1 MKSARQSFSGFVF
14 GVIGAVCLT
23 AGAAPPPAYSAS
35 PDPNQPAPTAQS
47 APQDECLGRGAIR
60 AYSDRTGLVNF
71 IGTAAGE
78 RGLTVAGVVRGVRP
92 EQAARTYLSNCGTHF
107 GLRDQG
113 QELTLKRESR
123 AEKGSSVVKFQQS
136 HRGVPVIG
144 AELNVQLDANSGVQ
158 MVNGEILPDVAV
170 DTSPRVSAAAARAA
184 ARTAV
189 ANEYQLLGAQRAG
202 LTVTGADLWIYEPEL
217 IGFQGPTAL
226 VWRITVTRS
235 DPPALRQLVLVDAR
249 DGTVLL
255 SLNQIDT
262 ARNRMTYDM
271 NNGTSYPGTLRCA
284 ESNPACN
291 DGDRDEVNAH
301 LYSGDTYDFYLLN
314 HGRDSI
320 NNAGMALNS
329 HVHYSTGYCNAFWDG
344 SRMTYGD
351 GCSIVV
357 DDVVAH
363 EMTHGV
369 TQYESALI
377 YANQSG
383 AINEAFSDIWGEWID
398 LSNNRGTDTAAV
410 RWLIGEDAS
419 IGAIRDM
426 KNPPAFSDPDRMGSP
441 YYYVGSSDNGGVHSN
456 SGVGNKAAYLITDGA
471 TFNGYTIT
479 GIGITKAAKIFYK
492 VQADILTSSA
502 TYASFGSA
510 LATAC
515 DLLVGT
521 HSITT
526 ADCTQVRNA
535 TYATEMVSPSGLT
548 APSNLAATAASSTQT
563 NLAWT
568 DNSSNETGFRI
579 ERKTGATGTWA
590 EIATTGANVA
600 SYSNSGLTAGTVYYY
615 RVRAYNSVGTSGYS
629 NEATTACSLPIGVGT
644 TVNGALTTADCRSTL
659 RSGAYYDGYT
669 FSATAGA
676 TYTITLNSS
685 AFDAYLYLLNGN
697 TVVAQNDDSNG
708 GLNSSIVYTAPAA
721 GTLTIQATSYNANT
735 TGAYAV
741 TLAGPPPTSTPTA
754 PSNTTAAA
762 ASASQINLGW
772 RDNSS
777 NESGFRIERKTGA
790 AGTWAEIATPASNTT
805 SYSNTGLS
813 AGTTYYYRVRAY
825 NSAGNSGYS
834 NEISATT
841 PAACGSSTTPISPNS
856 SLSGTLAATDCR
868 SPVRGSSYYYDNF
881 SLAVTAGSTYTIT
894 LNSTAFDAYLYL
906 LNGSTVVAQDDDSNG
921 SNNAR
926 ILYTATAAGTLTIHA
941 TSYATSAT
949 GAYTVSV
956 ALGSLPSA
964 PASLTAA
971 AGSATQVNLSWADT
985 SSNETGF
992 SVERKVGA
1000 SGAWGQIGTTSAN
1013 TPRYSNIGLTGNT
1026 TYYYRVRAYNATG
1039 NSGYSNEASVTT
1051 PAVCSS
1057 STTAMVNGGTA
1068 SGTLAVTDCRAAV
1081 RPSSFFDSF
1090 TFTAIAGTT
1099 YTIRMNSTAFDAY
1112 LYLFNSAG
1120 SVVAQNDDSDGS
1132 LNSRISY
1139 TATTS
1144 GTFTIQAT
1152 SFGSASTG
1160 AYTVSLAAG
1169 CGSTPIGVGSV
1180 SGALATTDCR
1190 STQLTNSYSDSYTF
1204 AATAGSTYRITLTS
1218 TAFDSYLYLLNS
1230 AGAVVA
1236 YNDDSN
1242 GSLNSSISY
1251 TATTSGTFTIEA
1263 TSFGAGSTG
1272 AYVLTRN

>member
-1 MKSARQSFSGFVF
+1 MKSARQNFSGFVF

-23 AGAAPPPAYSAS
+23 AGAAPPPAYGAS
-35 PDPNQPAPTAQS
+35 PDPNPPVPTARS
-47 APQDECLGRGAIR
+47 AQQDECLGRGAIR

-71 IGTAAGE
+71 VGTPAGE
-78 RGLTVAGVVRGVRP
+78 RGLTVAGVADGVRP
-92 EQAARTYLSNCGTHF
+92 EQAARTYLSNCGAHF

-113 QELTLKRESR
+113 QELTLKRESQ

-144 AELNVQLDANSGVQ
+144 AELNVQLDANRGVQ

-170 DTSPRVSAAAARAA
+170 DTNPRVTAAAARAA

-226 VWRITVTRS
+226 VWRMTVTRS

-262 ARNRMTYDM
+262 ARNRTTYDM

-284 ESNPACN
+284 ESNPDCN
-291 DGDRDEVNAH
+291 GGDRDEVNAH
-301 LYSGDTYDFYLLN
+301 LYSGDTYNFYLSN
-314 HGRDSI
+314 HNRDSI

-369 TQYESALI
+369 TQYESGLI

-410 RWLIGEDAS
+410 RWLMGEDAS

-441 YYYVGSSDNGGVHSN
+441 YYYVGSGDNGGVHSN
-456 SGVGNKAAYLITDGA
+456 SGVGNKAAYLITDGD

-492 VQADILTSSA
+492 VQADILTSGA
-502 TYASFGSA
+502 TYAMLGSA
-510 LATAC
+510 LSSAC

-521 HSITT
+521 SSITA

-535 TYATEMVSPSGLT
+535 TYATEMVSPGGLT
-548 APSNLAATAASSTQT
+548 APSNLAATAVSSTQT
-563 NLAWT
+563 DLAWT

-590 EIATTGANVA
+590 QIATTGANVV
-600 SYSNSGLTAGTVYYY
+600 SYSNSGLTDGTVYYY
-615 RVRAYNSVGTSGYS
+615 RVQAYNSVGTSGYS

-644 TVNGALTTADCRSTL
+644 TVSGALTTADCRSTL

-676 TYTITLNSS
+676 TYTITLNST
-685 AFDAYLYLLNGN
+685 AFDAYLYLLNGSS
-697 TVVAQNDDSNG
+697 VVAQNDDSNG

-721 GTLTIQATSYNANT
+721 GILTIQATSYAANA
-735 TGAYAV
+735 TGAYTVA
-741 TLAGPPPTSTPTA
+741 LAGPTTPIPAA
-754 PSNTTAAA
+754 PSNATAAVV
-762 ASASQINLGW
+762 SASQINLGW
-772 RDNSS
+772 QDNST

-790 AGTWAEIATPASNTT
+790 TGTWAEIATSASNTT

-813 AGTTYYYRVRAY
+813 AGTYYYRVRAY
-825 NSAGNSGYS
+825 NSGGNSGYS
-834 NEISATT
+834 NEISATIPVT
-841 PAACGSSTTPISPNS
+841 CSSSTTPITPNS
-856 SLSGTLAATDCR
+856 SLSGTLAVTDCR
-868 SPVRGSSYYYDNF
+868 SSVRGSTYYYDNF
-881 SLAVTAGSTYTIT
+881 SLAVTAGSIYTIT
-894 LNSTAFDAYLYL
+894 LNATAFDTYLYL
-906 LNGSTVVAQDDDSNG
+906 LNGSVVLAQDDDSNG

-926 ILYTATAAGTLTIHA
+926 IVYTATAAGTLTIHA
-941 TSYATSAT
+941 TSWASSAI

-956 ALGSLPSA
+956 ALGTLPSA
-964 PASLTAA
+964 PTNLTGA

-992 SVERKVGA
+992 RVERKLGA
-1000 SGAWGQIGTTSAN
+1000 SGVWGQIGTTAAN
-1013 TPRYSNIGLTGNT
+1013 TSSYSNTGLTANT
-1026 TYYYRVRAYNATG
+1026 TYYYRVMAYNAAG
-1039 NSGYSNEASVTT
+1039 NSGYSNEFSVTT
-1051 PAVCSS
+1051 PAACSS
-1057 STTAMVNGGTA
+1057 STTAMVSGGTA
-1068 SGTLAVTDCRAAV
+1068 SGTLSVTDCRATV
-1081 RPSSFFDSF
+1081 RPNSFFDSF
-1090 TFTAIAGTT
+1090 TFTATAGTT
-1099 YTIRMNSTAFDAY
+1099 YTIGMNSTAFDAY
-1112 LYLFNSAG
+1112 LYLFDSAG
-1120 SVVAQNDDSDGS
+1120 SQVAANDDSDGS
-1132 LNSRISY
+1132 TNARISY

-1152 SFGSASTG
+1152 SFGSSSTG
-1160 AYTVSLAAG
+1160 AYTVSLAAS
-1169 CGSTPIGVGSV
+1169 CGSTPIGAGTPVNGT
-1180 SGALATTDCR
+1180 LATTDCR
-1190 STQLTNSYSDSYTF
+1190 STQRTGSYSDSYTF
-1204 AATAGSTYRITLTS
+1204 AATAGSTYRVTLTS
-1218 TAFDSYLYLLNS
+1218 TAFDAYLYLLNS

-1242 GSLNSSISY
+1242 GSLNALISY
-1251 TATTSGTFTIEA
+1251 TATTSETLTIQA
-1263 TSFGAGSTG
+1263 TSYSSGSTG